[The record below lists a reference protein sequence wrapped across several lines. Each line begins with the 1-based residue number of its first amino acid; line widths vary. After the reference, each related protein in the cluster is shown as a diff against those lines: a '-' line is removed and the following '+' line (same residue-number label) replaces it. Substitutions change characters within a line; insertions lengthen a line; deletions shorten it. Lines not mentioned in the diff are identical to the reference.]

1 MGGKRGDVRA
11 ATAGCFEGGVKLL
24 IQLLQTTDSTCS
36 IACRLIFRDAGEEQ
50 VLCQWID
57 FAAAEQSKTIT
68 THGPNLLSAVSA
80 LKNKIVR
87 NQFLCLCFVKVA
99 KFNRVAVKSP
109 RAVLSPGISHTA
121 T

>member
-1 MGGKRGDVRA
+1 MFR
-11 ATAGCFEGGVKLL
+11 GGVKLL
-24 IQLLQTTDSTCS
+24 IQLLQTTDINTLD
-36 IACRLIFRDAGEEQ
+36 RLPVDFHDAGEEQ
-50 VLCQWID
+50 VLCQWND
-57 FAAAEQSKTIT
+57 FAAADQSKTIT

-109 RAVLSPGISHTA
+109 RAVLSPGISRTA